1 LSAAIAVIVVTHD
14 SAGELDDLLAGLD
27 RALGEEDE
35 IIFVDSASR
44 DRTLARIRE
53 RMPEARLIEQPG
65 NLGFASACRAGAQA
79 SGAPL
84 LLFLNPDVRL
94 ERDAFARLR
103 AIAASQPAWA
113 AWQPAIMLPDGRI
126 NTSGGV
132 VHFIG
137 LGWAGQC
144 GEPASALPDHPHEV
158 AFASGAALVIR
169 REAWEAVGGFEDS
182 YFLYGEDL
190 DLGLRLWLAG
200 YRVGIEP
207 RARVTHH
214 YEFDKGTRKW
224 YLLERNRWSTL
235 LADYPP
241 ALLVALAPALAVS
254 ELGLLAVAARDRWLR
269 AKLCANFAVL
279 RSLPSL
285 LARRR
290 RVQSLRAIRA
300 ATFAERLSSSLEN
313 PYLRR
318 PPGLLVALQA
328 AYFALVR
335 LLLRASVSRPC

>member
-1 LSAAIAVIVVTHD
+1 
-14 SAGELDDLLAGLD
+14 
-27 RALGEEDE
+27 
-35 IIFVDSASR
+35 
-44 DRTLARIRE
+44 
-53 RMPEARLIEQPG
+53 M
-65 NLGFASACRAGAQA
+65 
-79 SGAPL
+79 
-84 LLFLNPDVRL
+84 
-94 ERDAFARLR
+94 LR

-113 AWQPAIMLPDGRI
+113 AWQPAVMLPDGRI

-169 REAWEAVGGFEDS
+169 RQAWEAVGGFEDS

-207 RARVTHH
+207 RARVTHD
-214 YEFDKGTRKW
+214 YEFDKGEHKW
-224 YLLERNRWSTL
+224 YLLERNRWSTCSPIIRWRCSL
-235 LADYPP
+235 HSRRRS
-241 ALLVALAPALAVS
+241 AVS

-269 AKLCANFAVL
+269 AKLCANLAVL
-279 RSLPSL
+279 RSLPRV

-290 RVQSLRAIRA
+290 RVQSLRKIGA
-300 ATFAERLSSSLEN
+300 ATFAERLTSSLEN

-318 PPGLLVALQA
+318 PPGLLVAVQA
-328 AYFALVR
+328 AYFAFVR